1 MQGIFKAETIS
12 STMEFIHLTRGRNL
26 VPVES
31 LSFKGAFY
39 AGYEED
45 LDVTAVEIP
54 YKKEDL
60 SLILMLPGKI
70 SEFLVNGLAKI
81 EEGLDKNTWEKVLK
95 SFVLRN
101 LEMQVPNIKSHC
113 VLNLNETL
121 ISLGLQDSFSGK
133 ADFSGINGAK
143 DLKITSFFQVN
154 EMSID
159 APESGRVK
167 REFEEKVVV
176 DKVISL
182 LTKNSRQEDTYQL
195 SFERQFMYI
204 VRHNPTGLV
213 LFIGRYHHP
222 PDHHHHHHHH
232 RQRR

>member
-1 MQGIFKAETIS
+1 
-12 STMEFIHLTRGRNL
+12 MEFIHLSRGRNL

-31 LSFKGAFY
+31 LSFRGAFY

-101 LEMQVPNIKSHC
+101 LEMQVPNLKSHC

-121 ISLGLQDSFSGK
+121 ISLGLEDSFSEQ

-154 EMSID
+154 EMSIE
-159 APESGRVK
+159 ASESARIK

-182 LTKNSRQEDTYQL
+182 LTKNSRQEETYQL

-222 PDHHHHHHHH
+222 PDHHHHHDH